1 MNTKRNE
8 WLAMEDEVLLR
19 DCVQDF
25 HKSSGHGGQKVNKT
39 STAVRLTHK
48 PSGVTASDA
57 SSRSQTENR
66 LHALKK
72 LRRQIALEFRE
83 EYPSDPD
90 FQFEPIPSV
99 NHARYMFWTANVLD
113 CLAAA
118 AWDRKEAAAR
128 LSVTPSKLLRL
139 LYRDSALWQELNRRR
154 MNAGLPPWKGPE

>member
-1 MNTKRNE
+1 MNSKRND

-48 PSGVTASDA
+48 PSGVVVSDA
-57 SSRSQTENR
+57 SSRSQAENR

-72 LRRQIALEFRE
+72 LRRLIALEFRE
-83 EYPSDPD
+83 EFPSSPD
-90 FQFEPIPSV
+90 FRLEPASSI
-99 NHARYMFWTANVLD
+99 NHDRYPLWMANVLD

-139 LYRDSALWQELNRRR
+139 LYRDPALWQELNRRR
-154 MNAGLPPWKGPE
+154 TNAGLPPWKGPE

>member
-1 MNTKRNE
+1 MNSKRNE

-48 PSGVTASDA
+48 PSGLVASDA

-66 LHALKK
+66 SHALKK
-72 LRRQIALEFRE
+72 LRWQIALEFRE
-83 EYPSDPD
+83 AFPSVSD
-90 FQFEPIPSV
+90 FQLEPASSIT
-99 NHARYMFWTANVLD
+99 HDRYPLWMALVLD
-113 CLAAA
+113 CLSAVF
-118 AWDRKEAAAR
+118 WNQKEAAAK

-139 LYRDSALWQELNRRR
+139 LYRDSALWQELNSRRA
-154 MNAGLPPWKGPE
+154 NVGLPPWKGPE